1 MSPTTLFKVYMS
13 VVSRRE
19 GESDARGTSFGI
31 AVKDDVYALRWQR
44 LDRLAKKLE
53 TRLLH
58 DLLKYESYEWRN
70 RADAARHQWYPL
82 D

>member
-1 MSPTTLFKVYMS
+1 MSPVTLFKVY
-13 VVSRRE
+13 VAAVSRRE

-53 TRLLH
+53 GRILRYLQE
-58 DLLKYESYEWRN
+58 YESYELRN
-70 RADAARHQWYPL
+70 RDNAARLTGGYYE
-82 D
+82 